1 MRGGVARR
9 KDRASA
15 RASETGIRVIRRT
28 LTILATTILAMTNG
42 PALAQDNQPLV
53 TLHTTQGDVIVR
65 LDAGHAPITTCNFLR
80 YVQAGRYAG
89 GTFFRTV
96 VAETND
102 SPAPIDVIQAA
113 TTAGSDDPGLG
124 PIALERTIDTG
135 LRHSAGAISMA
146 RDGPDT
152 ATSSFFIVTRDTPA
166 LDFGGARNPD
176 GQGFA
181 AFGLVISGMEIIQA
195 IHSAPAED
203 EQLVSPVVIGAAT
216 LSTGLP
222 AVCRA

>member
-1 MRGGVARR
+1 MRA
-9 KDRASA
+9 
-15 RASETGIRVIRRT
+15 IRRPVAA
-28 LTILATTILAMTNG
+28 LAAMMLVTG
-42 PALAQDNQPLV
+42 APALARADQPLV
-53 TLHTTQGDVIVR
+53 VLHTTQGDVIVR
-65 LDAGHAPITTCNFLR
+65 LDADHAPVTTCNFLR
-80 YVQAGRYAG
+80 YVQQGRYAG
-89 GTFFRTV
+89 GSFFRTV

-102 SPAPIDVIQAA
+102 NPNPIDVIQAA

-124 PIALERTIDTG
+124 PIPLERTIDTG
-135 LRHSAGAISMA
+135 LQHTAGAISMA

-166 LDFGGARNPD
+166 LDFGGGRNPD

-181 AFGLVISGMEIIQA
+181 AFGRVISGMEIIEA

-216 LSTGLP
+216 LATELP
-222 AVCRA
+222 AVCVP